1 MSVCKWHEK
10 WALNQ
15 IAPLSP
21 QCQLGP
27 PWETKNHHFLKRVS
41 RAPLWDTKNYQ
52 LLKRAS
58 WSPTSDRKSQHFL
71 MVEIK
76 RKILDLSISAEIDWS
91 KFVPRCFNLPVL
103 RSSQKFEQQY
113 PIRGEHWTRKAR
125 RENTPKCSH
134 LNCILTPRTHPRPRR
149 PYRPCDH
156 DDDLGRTQELHSGSF
171 LLQSAGETSFL
182 AFCAKEK
189 MSKENN
195 FTTCQISWVWEIKSD
210 EHHLCGKDFGLKTSW
225 YVIGDTSRFTL
236 LCRIYA
242 DKNYK

>member
-113 PIRGEHWTRKAR
+113 PIWGEHWTRKAR

-195 FTTCQISWVWEIKSD
+195 FTTCQISRVWEIKSD
-210 EHHLCGKDFGLKTSW
+210 EHFCVEKIL
-225 YVIGDTSRFTL
+225 
-236 LCRIYA
+236 A
-242 DKNYK
+242 